1 MTVRPEILIVDDE
14 PRIRRFLRTNLDLAG
29 YATLEA
35 EDGPTALRLFEEH
48 ALQLVVLDIGLPG
61 DLDGFQV
68 LERIRQSGD
77 TPVIMLTART
87 AEDDKVRAF
96 ELGADDYLTKPFGS
110 RELTARVK
118 AVVRRSAHRG
128 EEPQSLISVGDL
140 KIDLASRQVSVGGQP
155 ARLSRTEFNLLVE
168 LARYPNRVLTHSQ
181 LLSQVWGNEYRD
193 DVEILRATIWRLRQ
207 RIEPDARA
215 PRYIVSE
222 PGVGYSLA
230 GE

>member
-1 MTVRPEILIVDDE
+1 MTARPEILVVDDE
-14 PRIRRFLRTNLDLAG
+14 ARIRRFLRANLDLAG
-29 YATLEA
+29 YVTIEA
-35 EDGPTALRLFEEH
+35 EDGVSALRLIEQH

-61 DLDGFQV
+61 DLDGFRV
-68 LERIRQSGD
+68 LERIRQTSD

-87 AEDDKVRAF
+87 GEDDKVRAF

-110 RELTARVK
+110 RELAARVK
-118 AVVRRSAHRG
+118 AVMRRSSRRG
-128 EEPQSLISVGDL
+128 EEPASMITVGEL
-140 KIDLASRQVSVGGQP
+140 KIEFASRQVSVGDQP
-155 ARLSRTEFNLLVE
+155 VRLSRTEFNLLVE

-181 LLSQVWGNEYRD
+181 LLTQVWGNEYRD

-207 RIEPDARA
+207 RIEVDAKS

-222 PGVGYSLA
+222 PGVGYTLA